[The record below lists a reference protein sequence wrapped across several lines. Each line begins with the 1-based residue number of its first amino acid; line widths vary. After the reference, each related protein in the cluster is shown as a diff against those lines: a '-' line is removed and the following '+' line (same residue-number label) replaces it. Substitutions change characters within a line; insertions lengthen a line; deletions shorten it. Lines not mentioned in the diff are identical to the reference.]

1 LILFNIK
8 KKYEQLL
15 SDNRNDNSPNFSN
28 NKPNYSLENCFIQ
41 SDIFHSRAKKLYYAN
56 GNELLITS
64 ALALYV
70 IDFKDSRGKFAYDKF
85 GQNAG
90 INIKIAIVLDESI

>member
-1 LILFNIK
+1 M
-8 KKYEQLL
+8 
-15 SDNRNDNSPNFSN
+15 
-28 NKPNYSLENCFIQ
+28 
-41 SDIFHSRAKKLYYAN
+41 YYAN
-56 GNELLITS
+56 GNEVADYIGSCLI
-64 ALALYV
+64 YV

>member
-1 LILFNIK
+1 M
-8 KKYEQLL
+8 
-15 SDNRNDNSPNFSN
+15 
-28 NKPNYSLENCFIQ
+28 
-41 SDIFHSRAKKLYYAN
+41 YYAN